1 MGSINKNKIVK
12 KSRDTG
18 TLKWKSEGQEWGC
31 RPMQMSVFYINC
43 DFSILG
49 QSLWQQ
55 ELQSC

>member
-43 DFSILG
+43 LYFTSIVTFPF
-49 QSLWQQ
+49 
-55 ELQSC
+55 